1 MENTQD
7 TTMTEK
13 TLAGNASTDRGL
25 PNDEGGFHMKREYNI
40 NKELAKSPIRNGRY
54 QYMKGYLER
63 NGEYHLSNRSHERFH
78 GMTREQSEQALD
90 DVIRMGY
97 GRVRSWY
104 RDGALIIE
112 CTKKE

>member
-1 MENTQD
+1 MGNSKD
-7 TTMTEK
+7 SMMPEK
-13 TLAGNASTDRGL
+13 TLNDDASTDRGL